1 MIVNTNLT
9 IKTCNLNK
17 KWNNDKCQCK
27 CKKCIKLAKDYNW
40 ILNLFF
46 CENSMYLKKASIKHV
61 RSKGEGGDHGKSI
74 HVLFLSYHS
83 IIQKRTRGRER
94 LEKTKFERTY
104 FIDGPKK

>member
-46 CENSMYLKKASIKHV
+46 CENSKYLKEASIKHV
-61 RSKGEGGDHGKSI
+61 RSKGEGGGHGKSI
-74 HVLFLSYHS
+74 HLLFLSHHS
-83 IIQKRTRGRER
+83 IVQKHT
-94 LEKTKFERTY
+94 
-104 FIDGPKK
+104 